1 MTASFVHET
10 AVIDPGVELA
20 PGVRVWHFSH
30 VSEGAVVGPGSSL
43 GQNVYVGRGVRIGA
57 RVKVQN
63 NVSLYEGVEVE
74 DEVFLGPSCVF
85 TNVVNPRAFIE
96 RKSEYRRTFVG
107 RGVSIGAN
115 ATIVCGHDI
124 GEYAFVGA
132 GATVTRGVPAY
143 ALVVGTPARRTGWM
157 CRCGTKLP
165 EGDSVGCVACGALYV
180 IDGERCMPDD
190 DALAP
195 RPRVSERPRLS
206 EPLRVSEVP
215 RRTSLPPPAN
225 DIAPRGTLRP
235 QPFVTEGDPVPPR
248 PSLRAPTMSVKPP
261 ANAPT
266 DPVSARVSVPPH
278 GKTRSTMNVPF
289 LDLGMQHAPL
299 VPALTEAFER
309 VLASNHFILGP
320 EVVQLEAELC
330 EKLNFPHA
338 IAVSSGTDALLIA
351 LMALGIGPGD
361 EVITTPFSFFATAG
375 AIARV
380 GARPVFVD
388 IDPVTFNLDASR
400 VHQAVSSRTKAI
412 LPVHL
417 FGQPADLDVLATV
430 AARHKLSIIED
441 AAQAL
446 GASHQGKPI
455 GTFGQ
460 FGCFSFF
467 PSKNLGGFGDG
478 GLVVTKDAQ
487 LAERARVLRAH
498 GAQPKYHHALIG
510 GNFRLDALQAALLRV
525 KLPELARYTDLRRA
539 HAHFYDQRF
548 AALAPALLAPRCMEV
563 GHVYNQY
570 VVRSSQ
576 RDALKQALADAN
588 IGTEIY
594 YPTCLHE
601 QPCFAALGHRE
612 GDFPEAERA
621 ARESL
626 ALPVFPELREEQRNA
641 VARAVLAFV
650 STQSE

>member
-1 MTASFVHET
+1 MNASFVHET

-30 VSEGAVVGPGSSL
+30 VSEGAVVGPGTSL
-43 GQNVYVGRGVRIGA
+43 GQNVFVGRGVRLGA

-63 NVSLYEGVEVE
+63 NVSLYEGVEVD

-85 TNVVNPRAFIE
+85 TNVLNPRAFIE

-107 RGVSIGAN
+107 RGVTIGAN

-124 GEYAFVGA
+124 GEYAFIGA

-165 EGDSVGCVACGALYV
+165 DGSHAGCVACGAQYV
-180 IDGERCMPDD
+180 LDGERCMPDD
-190 DALAP
+190 DLAP
-195 RPRVSERPRLS
+195 RPRVSERARTS
-206 EPLRVSEVP
+206 ISDALRP
-215 RRTSLPPPAN
+215 TPSLPPPAN

-235 QPFVTEGDPVPPR
+235 QPFIPTGDPVPPR
-248 PSLRAPTMSVKPP
+248 PSLRPTASVRPP
-261 ANAPT
+261 E
-266 DPVSARVSVPPH
+266 PVAAKVSVPPH
-278 GKTRSTMNVPF
+278 GKRAPGAVPF
-289 LDLGMQHAPL
+289 FDLTMQHAPL
-299 VPALTEAFER
+299 VPALTSAFER
-309 VLASNHFILGP
+309 VLVSNHFIMGT
-320 EVVQLEAELC
+320 EVEQLEAELC
-330 EKLNFPHA
+330 EKFNYPHA
-338 IAVSSGTDALLIA
+338 IAVSSGTDALLLA

-400 VHQAVSSRTKAI
+400 VHQAVSARTKAI

-478 GLVVTKDAQ
+478 GLVVTKDPQ
-487 LAERARVLRAH
+487 LAERARMLRAH
-498 GAQPKYHHALIG
+498 GAQPRYHHTLIG

-525 KLPELARYTDLRRA
+525 KLPELGRYTDLRRA

-548 AALAPALLAPRCMEV
+548 AALAPALTAPRCVEV

-576 RDALKQALADAN
+576 RDALRQALTDAQ
-588 IGTEIY
+588 IGSEIY
-594 YPTCLHE
+594 YPRCLHE
-601 QPCFAALGHRE
+601 QPCFAALGHRS

-621 ARESL
+621 AQESL
-626 ALPVFPELREEQRNA
+626 ALPIFPELREEQRNA